1 MIYHIIIDAGGIP
14 IFDKK
19 VEEKNLDAAQEYA
32 QCRLA
37 LAKDEQPNIGK
48 ELVAMLRREH
58 TVYFGGISPWHI
70 IH

>member
-1 MIYHIIIDAGGIP
+1 MRYHIIIDAGGIP

-19 VEEKNLDAAQEYA
+19 VEEKNLEAAEEYA

-37 LAKDEQPNIGK
+37 LAQNEQPNNDK
-48 ELVAMLRREH
+48 VLVAMVRREC
-58 TVYFGGISPWHI
+58 TGFIGASPWHI